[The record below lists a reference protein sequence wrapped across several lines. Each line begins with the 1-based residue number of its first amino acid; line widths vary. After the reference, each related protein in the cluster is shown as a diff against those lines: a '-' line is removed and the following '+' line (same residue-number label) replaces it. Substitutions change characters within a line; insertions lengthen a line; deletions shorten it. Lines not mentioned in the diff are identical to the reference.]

1 LIFGVYPACSYDKG
15 NRNPSCKKPPL
26 GDIERNS
33 ATIPLHVSND
43 EVAASDAVSLHP
55 DKNYKYKNKKNENN
69 NQQIINDVIGG
80 SSSLVRLYQRR

>member
-1 LIFGVYPACSYDKG
+1 
-15 NRNPSCKKPPL
+15 L

-69 NQQIINDVIGG
+69 NQ
-80 SSSLVRLYQRR
+80 